1 MDGVLRLTVKVHSAD
16 QIPDGVATQ
25 FSIETGT
32 IVIGRSPMADW
43 TLPDSNSLIS
53 SRHCEISYADG
64 AFQLTD
70 QSTNGTFLSGSEERI
85 TGPYI
90 LREGDQIQI
99 GHYRLVAQIER
110 IDPATIAP
118 AHGATTA
125 AIFGAAT
132 PTPGTATGEAP
143 SWHPAPALVSMKET
157 WPPTPLPSP
166 SEPPEPA
173 AHGASTWGLADAAP
187 DRSLGAGHGA
197 ADVWGKQSASYSVD
211 WARGGFDVEPSA
223 AMANAPSPPPPSPPV
238 DPLAAL
244 RPAPRQDNGDALAQ
258 FLAAA
263 GLEPA
268 KFEGEGALTLE
279 AGGRLLR
286 RLIGGMVV
294 MLEARA
300 RAKSQM
306 GAQTT
311 IFTRE
316 GNNPLKFA
324 RTPESALMQLL
335 KQPIPG
341 YMGADRAI
349 EDSFRDLQ
357 LHQMA
362 TLKAMQGALRATLNR
377 FSPDAIRLRAE
388 KKGLLER
395 IMPGAR
401 EAALWKAYERE
412 FSGVAQGSD
421 EAFMDVFA
429 REFRRAYD
437 EEAAK
442 MDGTPSPAA

>member
-1 MDGVLRLTVKVHSAD
+1 MSGIPRLILTAHCTDPQSGAA
-16 QIPDGVATQ
+16 PTPFEMNG
-25 FSIETGT
+25 GT
-32 IVIGRSPMADW
+32 AVIGRSPTADW

-53 SRHCEISYADG
+53 SRHCDVGFADG
-64 AFQLTD
+64 AYRLTD
-70 QSTNGTFLSGSEERI
+70 HSTNGTFLNDAMERLH
-85 TGPYI
+85 GPHI
-90 LREGDQIQI
+90 LRDGDRFHI
-99 GHYRLVAQIER
+99 GQYEIVARFENSPPP
-110 IDPATIAP
+110 PAATMPGSA
-118 AHGATTA
+118 ATTA
-125 AIFGAAT
+125 AMFGAAAGPLPD
-132 PTPGTATGEAP
+132 PTTP
-143 SWHPAPALVSMKET
+143 SWHPVPALVPVKET
-157 WPPTPLPSP
+157 WPPTPISAL
-166 SEPPEPA
+166 PEPA
-173 AHGASTWGLADAAP
+173 APARGGNDQPET
-187 DRSLGAGHGA
+187 
-197 ADVWGKQSASYSVD
+197 DVWGKQSASYSVD
-211 WARGGFDVEPSA
+211 WSRGGFGRSA
-223 AMANAPSPPPPSPPV
+223 AAAPERSASPSPI
-238 DPLAAL
+238 PLAP
-244 RPAPRQDNGDALAQ
+244 RPLAPRRDGDDALAQ
-258 FLAAA
+258 FLTAA
-263 GLEPA
+263 GLDPA
-268 KFEGEGALTLE
+268 NFAQEGPATLV

-286 RLIGGMVV
+286 RLIGGLVV

-324 RTPESALMQLL
+324 RTPDSALAQLL
-335 KQPIPG
+335 KPPIPG

-349 EDSFRDLQ
+349 EDSYRDLQ

-377 FSPDAIRLRAE
+377 FSPDSIRQRAE
-388 KKGLLER
+388 KRGLLER

-429 REFRRAYD
+429 KEFRRAYD

-442 MDGTPSPAA
+442 LDATREA